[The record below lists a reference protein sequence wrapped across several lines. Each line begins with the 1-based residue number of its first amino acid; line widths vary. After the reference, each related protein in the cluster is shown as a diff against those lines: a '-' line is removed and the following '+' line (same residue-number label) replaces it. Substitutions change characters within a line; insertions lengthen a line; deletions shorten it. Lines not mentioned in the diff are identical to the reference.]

1 MERQKAQA
9 NREEMQRR
17 MNPQPKMQNQTLGPR
32 LAQQQQHQPV
42 TNDQPGLLRQLRQ
55 QRQNLEGEID
65 QFKTRL
71 VGQRVSVAICVGSY
85 VG

>member
-1 MERQKAQA
+1 MERQRAQA

-17 MNPQPKMQNQTLGPR
+17 MNPQPKMQTSLGPK
-32 LAQQQQHQPV
+32 LA
-42 TNDQPGLLRQLRQ
+42 TTTSASNDPPGLLRQLRS

-71 VGQRVSVAICVGSY
+71 VGQRVSLNKS
-85 VG
+85 